1 MWAPGAGVT
10 DDIGK
15 VAGFRLERAPMADGL
30 PVMALSNSG
39 DPLMAG
45 VRNLLLASYMPH
57 GMGPVWKV
65 SDPDAVILGS
75 YFGTNLPGMAVKR
88 YDSHT
93 EIFIGQ
99 GGCVTPELARNIAKE
114 AGAHCWID
122 TGDPAAS
129 AGNLLIVSAASSG
142 KKEIFLPPDVVS
154 AECLTGQR
162 IVKEGRSVKCELKYG
177 DVLVLDLTY
186 RN

>member
-1 MWAPGAGVT
+1 M
-10 DDIGK
+10 
-15 VAGFRLERAPMADGL
+15 
-30 PVMALSNSG
+30 
-39 DPLMAG
+39 
-45 VRNLLLASYMPH
+45 
-57 GMGPVWKV
+57 
-65 SDPDAVILGS
+65 
-75 YFGTNLPGMAVKR
+75 
-88 YDSHT
+88 
-93 EIFIGQ
+93 
-99 GGCVTPELARNIAKE
+99 TPELARNIAKE